1 MEIKD
6 NWIKEAKIDSSGYEN
21 KYKKSID
28 DNDSFW
34 NEEGERI
41 DWIKK
46 YTKIKQ
52 IK

>member
-28 DNDSFW
+28 DNDNFW

-46 YTKIKQ
+46 Y
-52 IK
+52 